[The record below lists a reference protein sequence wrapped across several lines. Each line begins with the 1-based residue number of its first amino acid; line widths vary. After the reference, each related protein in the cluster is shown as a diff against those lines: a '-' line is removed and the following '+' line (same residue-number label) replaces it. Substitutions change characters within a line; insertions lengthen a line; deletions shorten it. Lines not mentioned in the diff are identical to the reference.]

1 MKHLLKFILAASILS
16 LTACSE
22 KTETTENTTN
32 TDTLASDTAIQI
44 PTVDSIT
51 AANDMSDKLIEPAKT
66 EVLTLLSGRSGE
78 DATHIEFTNAKG
90 DTLYSWNVPENT
102 VQWDET
108 EWGQE
113 INKKN
118 CNVKYSVTY
127 EIKKLYH
134 EPSASWETCMV
145 ISAMSKK

>member
-1 MKHLLKFILAASILS
+1 MNHILKLMLAAGILS
-16 LTACSE
+16 LTACTQ
-22 KTETTENTTN
+22 KTETTNNTST
-32 TDTLASDTAIQI
+32 TDTLTTDTLTPINASDT
-44 PTVDSIT
+44 TT
-51 AANDMSDKLIEPAKT
+51 APNDMSDKLIEPAKT

-78 DATHIEFTNAKG
+78 DATHIEFTNAQG

-113 INKKN
+113 INKKY
-118 CNVKYSVTY
+118 CNQQYSVTY

-134 EPSASWETCMV
+134 DPSAAWETCMV
-145 ISAMSKK
+145 ISAMTKK